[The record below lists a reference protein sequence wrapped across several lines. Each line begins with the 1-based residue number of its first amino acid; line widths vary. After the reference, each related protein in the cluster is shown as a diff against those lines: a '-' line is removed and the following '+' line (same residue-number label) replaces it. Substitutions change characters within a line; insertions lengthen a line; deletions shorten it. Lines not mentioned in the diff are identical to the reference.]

1 MKTDSSQKGFTLI
14 ELAIVLVIIGIMLG
28 GVLKGQQMIENAKMK
43 AVADQAKSLVAA
55 VYSFQDRYGQ
65 FPGDFNAATTQ
76 LAGTGCTVAN
86 GNNDG
91 RIYEYFAAA
100 EHLAC
105 AGFITGS
112 YNGIDQRMTHKY
124 GGNVY
129 VYYQTISGRTGN
141 IVRFDALPW
150 DVAAYLDRTLD
161 DGVYN
166 LGSIRAN
173 EDYTVANSPINQTA
187 YFY

>member
-1 MKTDSSQKGFTLI
+1 MRKDLGQKGFTLI

-43 AVADQAKSLVAA
+43 AVADQAKSLAVA
-55 VYSFQDRYGQ
+55 VYSFQDKYGQ

-86 GNNDG
+86 GNNNG
-91 RIYEYFAAA
+91 QITEYFAAA

-105 AGFITGS
+105 AGYITGS
-112 YNGIDQRMTHKY
+112 YNGTDQNMTHKY
-124 GGNVY
+124 GGIVY
-129 VYYQTISGRTGN
+129 IYYQTISGRTGN
-141 IVRFDALPW
+141 IIRFDALPW
-150 DVAAYLDRTLD
+150 DVAAYFDRTLD

-166 LGSIRAN
+166 LGSIRAD
-173 EDYTVANSPINQTA
+173 EDYTLSNSPINQTA